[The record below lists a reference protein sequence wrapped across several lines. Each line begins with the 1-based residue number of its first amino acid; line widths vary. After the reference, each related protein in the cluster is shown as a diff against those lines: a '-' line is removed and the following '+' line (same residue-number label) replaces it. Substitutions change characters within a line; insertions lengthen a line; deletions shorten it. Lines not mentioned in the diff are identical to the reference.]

1 MQIVVALKPIANRKT
16 LLLLLVLLLI
26 AGLVGAWRVKRR
38 ADQQLAEERARRD
51 KQNLIP
57 YEQKLL
63 KPITSKAIEIWQ
75 NHQSTRAI
83 VLFNDSYFVASD
95 GGLIEL
101 DRTGKLVRHYTV
113 LDGLPE
119 SDLLSLAVFNA
130 KLFIGTRT
138 EGLVEFN
145 GSQFYSYRWTDR
157 TPQSI
162 DALFADDGRL
172 LIGTRAGGLLAFD
185 GHEFK
190 ELTAGPE
197 RKRLLE
203 INLLSKVGPRLFVG
217 TFADGLWIEEGDRWS
232 HFTTADGLLS
242 NRIAGIAVAN
252 KNLFVATDFGLSVT
266 DNARFL
272 TLVTLP
278 SLSSLAVTAESV
290 LLSKDNGETFSFPID
305 KEISTSR
312 QVTPIAWA
320 RAGNSAGTRL
330 IALDNYLWLLSEDGL
345 YRTAVDHPGHGA
357 SAFVAWGQPNR
368 NRTLTTN
375 LISALTIDSVARVW
389 AGNFRRGIDV
399 LNSQG
404 KQLAHMESE
413 TNREINSLTE
423 DRTSNTILAASSAGL
438 LRFDASLRTAEQW
451 STKDGLLS
459 NAVLQV
465 ATWDVDGENSRNP
478 LLACATSKGL
488 SLGARGKLRGLT
500 TVQGLPSN
508 SLYTLLIQGRKTYV
522 GTLGGLAV
530 VEDGR
535 VSQVFKDTNS
545 KLTTNWVTALSAVGH
560 RIFVGT
566 YGGGLFEL
574 NASGELR
581 SFAPEVGR
589 VVVNPNAMWTD
600 GARLYVGTL
609 DGALI
614 FEPAAQQWTTVKSEL
629 PSRNVLSITGD
640 DNYVYFG
647 TTGGIARI
655 ERSYWN
661 GRLVT

>member
-1 MQIVVALKPIANRKT
+1 
-16 LLLLLVLLLI
+16 LLLLLVLALI
-26 AGLVGAWRVKRR
+26 AGLVGVWQVKQR
-38 ADQQLAEERARRD
+38 ADRQLDEERERRD

-57 YEQKLL
+57 FEQKLL
-63 KPITSKAIEIWQ
+63 KPISSKAIEIWQ
-75 NHQSTRAI
+75 SHQSTRAI
-83 VLFNDSYFVASD
+83 VRFNDSYFVATD

-101 DRTGKLVRHYTV
+101 DGAGKLVRHYTV

-119 SDLLSLAVFNA
+119 SDLLSLAVFNS

-145 GSQFYSYRWTDR
+145 DSQFRGFRWTDR
-157 TPQSI
+157 TSQSI
-162 DALFADDGRL
+162 DALFADQGRL
-172 LIGTRAGGLLAFD
+172 LIGTRAGGLIAFD
-185 GHEFK
+185 GREFK
-190 ELTAGPE
+190 ELTAGLE
-197 RKRLLE
+197 HKRLLE
-203 INLLSKVGPRLFVG
+203 INHLSKDGPRLFIG
-217 TFADGLWIEEGDRWS
+217 TYADGLWIEEGGRWS

-242 NRIAGIAVAN
+242 NRIVGVAIAD

-266 DNARFL
+266 ENTRFQ

-278 SLSSLAVTAESV
+278 SLSSVALASDSLV
-290 LLSKDNGETFSFPID
+290 LSKDNGETFSFRTD
-305 KEISTSR
+305 QEISPSR
-312 QVTPIAWA
+312 QVTPIPWA

-330 IALDNYLWLLSEDGL
+330 TALDNHLWLLTEAGI
-345 YRTAVDHPGHGA
+345 YRAA
-357 SAFVAWGQPNR
+357 QANAFVAWGQPDR

-375 LISALTIDSVARVW
+375 LVSALTIDSDARVW

-399 LNSQG
+399 LSAQG
-404 KQLAHMESE
+404 TQLAHLESE
-413 TNREINSLTE
+413 TNREINSLTN
-423 DRTSNTILAASSAGL
+423 DRDCMLAASSAGL
-438 LRFDASLRTAEQW
+438 LRFDSSLRNTEQW

-465 ATWDVDGENSRNP
+465 AHWDADGENT
-478 LLACATSKGL
+478 LALATSKGL
-488 SLGARGKLRGLT
+488 SLGARGKLHGLT

-508 SLYTLLIQGRKTYV
+508 SLYTVLVQDRKTYV

-530 VEDGR
+530 IEDGR
-535 VSQVFKDTNS
+535 VSRVFKDTNS
-545 KLTTNWVTALSAVGH
+545 KLTTNWVTALSAVGN

-581 SFAPEVGR
+581 SFAAEVGR
-589 VVVNPNAMWTD
+589 VLVNPNAMWSD
-600 GARLYVGTL
+600 GSRLFVGTL

-614 FEPAAQQWTTVKSEL
+614 FEPSSQQWTTVKSEL
-629 PSRNVLSITGD
+629 PSRNVLSITGN
-640 DNYVYFG
+640 DNVYFG

-661 GRLVT
+661 GS